1 MTEDRD
7 FKRLVRERAAATGE
21 PYQAARRALRAGPGG
36 PEGGGG
42 FAARVDVVFEKP
54 AGRIL
59 GCTMERGTVAR
70 GMAVTVATPS
80 GVQHHGVVVSLRHM
94 WTDLESVSA
103 GEYVEFGLL
112 LDPPYDGPLPAHVT
126 GGPAAAA
133 AALPAGFE
141 PATHGLGNRRS
152 IP

>member
-21 PYQAARRALRAGPGG
+21 PYQAARRALRASL
-36 PEGGGG
+36 EDGGGG

-70 GMAVTVATPS
+70 GLAVTVATPS

-133 AALPAGFE
+133 LPAGFE